1 MGTAQHQYLV
11 GYRIELGS
19 SGRSMMHGTADIDG
33 VPVEHVLTV
42 CSRPEKYCDVGRN
55 ADGDLVWISKKED
68 LATYIP
74 PLVTVLEPVL
84 EYDPEVLPP
93 ELDSEHELG
102 ERRSLVLAL
111 TERISQRKRLVIVSG
126 FVSALLVFLGLSLTS
141 QPSKNGGSLEQ
152 LATPGSSET
161 PVLVDQPT
169 KPTEAAIDFVV
180 SGKVPGVVI
189 PENAS
194 RDSLQATVVSTSGEI
209 VLVDVQ
215 AQLNDGLTTFATL
228 LLQKKGTAWRIR
240 EVFDPR

>member
-1 MGTAQHQYLV
+1 MKTAPHDYLV
-11 GYRIELGS
+11 GYQIEPSS
-19 SGRSMMHGTADIDG
+19 SGRSTMRGTTQIDG
-33 VPVEHVLTV
+33 DPVVHVLTV
-42 CSRPEKYCDVGRN
+42 CAQTHNPVDVGRSS
-55 ADGDLVWISKKED
+55 DGDLVWISVKD
-68 LATYIP
+68 DITTLIP
-74 PLVTVLEPVL
+74 PLATVLKPVL
-84 EYDPEVLPP
+84 SYDPEIPP
-93 ELDSEHELG
+93 LELDSENELG

-111 TERISQRKRLVIVSG
+111 TDRISQRKMILIVAG
-126 FVSALLVFLGLSLTS
+126 FVGTLLVFLGLSLTS
-141 QPSKNGGSLEQ
+141 PTPKTVNSAEQ
-152 LATPGSSET
+152 NVAEGSSEG
-161 PVLVDQPT
+161 PVDVQQPT

-228 LLQKKGTAWRIR
+228 LLQKTGTAWRIR